1 MQTTAKKKITSS
13 FSFPS
18 EINMS
23 QRLSDSSQ
31 SELIYD
37 LSAVLIHKGSAVNSG
52 HYIAHIKDETTEQWW
67 EFDDEQV
74 SNLGLQPFGGNC
86 SNSAAKPSLTGSA
99 GLSSSDQKNDVNQI
113 LTEKAQEQFPDSSTS
128 SHAKTFSSSD
138 AYMLMYVLRHSKNDN
153 AYSQQFDSP
162 LPLHLQEE
170 VEQLNATYLDSCKQY
185 KSKTGF
191 ELNRVMERR
200 QEVRSIL
207 SEAPVHSLDGQY
219 YWISADWLRQWAD
232 SIVSP

>member
-13 FSFPS
+13 FCFPS

-23 QRLSDSSQ
+23 QRLSDNSQ

-74 SNLGLQPFGGNC
+74 SNLGLQPFGGNY
-86 SNSAAKPSLTGSA
+86 SNSAAKPFLTDSA
-99 GLSSSDQKNDVNQI
+99 ELSSSDQRDDVNRI
-113 LTEKAQEQFPDSSTS
+113 VTEKAQEQFPDSSSS

-138 AYMLMYVLRHSKNDN
+138 AYMLMYVLRHSKADHV
-153 AYSQQFDSP
+153 YSQQLDSP
-162 LPLHLQEE
+162 LPPHLQEE

-185 KSKTGF
+185 KSKSEF
-191 ELNRVMERR
+191 ELDRVMKRR

-207 SEAPVHSLDGQY
+207 SEAPVHSLDKQY